1 VERHLERVQGGV
13 SRGPVGGGRFDLEL
27 RGLTRRFGSKA
38 AVDGISLAVESGEFL
53 SILGPSGCGK
63 TTTLRM
69 IAGFERP
76 DAGEIYLKGEPVA
89 GVPPYERQVN
99 TVFQSY
105 ALFPHMTVFDNVAF
119 GLRMQRLPRADIGPR
134 VRRMLEIVELPGYE
148 ARYPHQLSGGEQQRI
163 GVARALVNHPTVLLL
178 DEPLGALDLK
188 VRKRMQLE
196 LKRIH
201 REVGITFIYVT
212 HDQEEALV
220 LSDRVAVMNRG
231 RIEQVDTTVA
241 IYERPR
247 TLFVADFI
255 GESNTLPG
263 EVVAGGADAA
273 ARCGDAVLRLRA
285 LPAGAAAGGRVHVVV
300 RPEKITLA
308 APGKGGGDNRLRG
321 TVREVV
327 FQGSS
332 LRYLVDVGLPAP
344 LAVHVAT
351 AEPAALAAAFRPGDA
366 VEAGWAADVTLAF
379 PA

>member
-1 VERHLERVQGGV
+1 V
-13 SRGPVGGGRFDLEL
+13 SQSPIDGGRFDLEL
-27 RGLTRRFGSKA
+27 RGLTRRFGANA

-76 DAGEIYLKGEPVA
+76 DAGEIYLKGVPVA
-89 GVPPYERQVN
+89 GVPAYERHVN

-105 ALFPHMTVFDNVAF
+105 ALFPHMTVFDNIAF
-119 GLRMQRLPRADIGPR
+119 GLRMQRLPRAEIGPR
-134 VRRMLEIVELPGYE
+134 VRRMLDIVELPGYA

-231 RIEQVDTTVA
+231 RIEQVDTTVN

-255 GESNTLPG
+255 GESNALRG
-263 EVVAGGADAA
+263 DVVAGGADPA

-285 LPAGAAAGGRVHVVV
+285 LPAEAAVGSWVHVVV
-300 RPEKITLA
+300 RPEKIGLT
-308 APGKGGGDNRLRG
+308 APGKGVGENRLRG
-321 TVREVV
+321 TVRDVV
-327 FQGSS
+327 FQGSN
-332 LRYLVDVGLPAP
+332 LRYVVDVGLAQP
-344 LAVHVAT
+344 LAVHVAN
-351 AEPAALAAAFRPGDA
+351 AEPSALATLLRPGDG
-366 VEAGWAADVTLAF
+366 VEASWAADATLAF

>member
-1 VERHLERVQGGV
+1 MTRT
-13 SRGPVGGGRFDLEL
+13 SVGGGRYDLEL
-27 RGLTRRFGSKA
+27 RALSKRFGAKA
-38 AVDGISLAVESGEFL
+38 AVDGISLAVERGEFL

-76 DAGEIYLKGEPVA
+76 DAGEIYLQGIPVA
-89 GVPPYERQVN
+89 GVPPYERHVN

-105 ALFPHMTVFDNVAF
+105 ALFPHMTVFDNIAF
-119 GLRMQRLPRADIGPR
+119 GLRMRRLRRAEIAPR
-134 VRRMLEIVELPGYE
+134 VRRMLEIVELPGHE

-163 GVARALVNHPTVLLL
+163 GVARALVNEPTVLLL

-231 RIEQVDTTVA
+231 HIEQVDTTLA
-241 IYERPR
+241 IYEQPR

-255 GESNTLPG
+255 GESNALPA
-263 EVVAGGADAA
+263 EVIEGTAV
-273 ARCGDAVLRLRA
+273 RCGGAVLRARA
-285 LPAGAAAGGRVHVVV
+285 LPAERAAGGRVHVVV
-300 RPEKITLA
+300 RPEKVVLT
-308 APGKGGGDNRLRG
+308 APGESRLENRLRG
-321 TVREVV
+321 TIREIV
-327 FQGSS
+327 FQGTS
-332 LRYLVDVGLPAP
+332 LRYMVDVGLPQP
-344 LAVHVAT
+344 LAVHVPN
-351 AEPAALAAAFRPGDA
+351 AEPAALAGRFEPGDSVDA
-366 VEAGWAADVTLAF
+366 AWSADVTLTF